1 MKDGI
6 ERVVDLIGRATSW
19 LALVIVVLMAVN
31 VVLRYLFSIGSVWAQ
46 ELEWHLLAPLIL
58 FGIPYALLK
67 GDHVRVDVLFEKFTP
82 LRQQYVEV
90 VSQALGIA
98 IALLFLWLS
107 FAYVQQS
114 YSIGETSS
122 DPGGLP
128 YRWILKS
135 VLPLGFALLALQSVA
150 TLIGVVAKIRE
161 LRRGAA

>member
-135 VLPLGFALLALQSVA
+135 VLPLGFALLALQSIA